1 MIIMELFPL
10 CTHYICVML
19 ACRWVGTQIGKCF
32 APCCGKLEDGKGG
45 HERLDKDVIQTQPS
59 GGG

>member
-1 MIIMELFPL
+1 MIIMGLFIL
-10 CTHYICVML
+10 CTHYTML

-32 APCCGKLEDGKGG
+32 APCCGKLDEGKGG
-45 HERLDKDVIQTQPS
+45 HERLDNDVVQTQPS

>member
-1 MIIMELFPL
+1 MLIMELFTL
-10 CTHYICVML
+10 CTHYTML

-32 APCCGKLEDGKGG
+32 ASCCGKLDEGKGG
-45 HERLDKDVIQTQPS
+45 HERLDNDVVQTQPS

>member
-1 MIIMELFPL
+1 MLILELFFL
-10 CTHYICVML
+10 CTHML
-19 ACRWVGTQIGKCF
+19 ACHWVGTQIGKCF

-45 HERLDKDVIQTQPS
+45 QERLDKDVVQTQPS